1 MAKIGNWG
9 STIKFNVNSDKVLTF
24 KNLKRKGS
32 YRRVKH
38 NIIDGKPKVE
48 GLGRDLDSITLTIE
62 LNASLG
68 VKPRKMEEKLWKKI
82 GHIAPLVIGGKKICS
97 RAQLISLSDSYDIV
111 FKRGEV
117 FAITMDATFEEY
129 N

>member
-9 STIKFNVNSDKVLTF
+9 NTIKFNVNSNKALTF
-24 KNLKRKGS
+24 KNFKRKGS
-32 YRRVKH
+32 YRRTKH
-38 NIIDGKPKVE
+38 NIIDGKTKVE

-68 VKPRKMEEKLWKKI
+68 VKPRKIEEKLWKKI
-82 GHIAPLVIGGKKICS
+82 GCIEPLVIGGKNICS
-97 RAQLISLSDSYDIV
+97 QAQLVSLSDSYDIV
-111 FKRGEV
+111 LKHGEV
-117 FAITMDATFEEY
+117 YAITIDATFEEY

>member
-9 STIKFNVNSDKVLTF
+9 STIKFNVNSHKALTF

-32 YRRVKH
+32 YRTTKH
-38 NIIDGKPKVE
+38 NIIGGKPKVE

-68 VKPRKMEEKLWKKI
+68 VRPRKMEEKLWKKI
-82 GHIAPLVIGGKKICS
+82 GHINPLVIGGKKVCS

-111 FKRGEV
+111 MKRGEV
-117 FAITMDATFEEY
+117 YAITIDATFEEY

>member
-9 STIKFNVNSDKVLTF
+9 SSIKFIVNSDKALTF

-32 YRRVKH
+32 YRRTKH

-48 GLGRDLDSITLTIE
+48 GLGRELDSITLTIE

-68 VKPRKMEEKLWKKI
+68 VKPRKVEEKLWKKL
-82 GHIAPLVIGGKKICS
+82 GHINPLVIGGKKICS
-97 RAQLISLSDSYDIV
+97 RAQLVSLSDSYDIV
-111 FKRGEV
+111 LKRGEV
-117 FAITMDATFEEY
+117 YAITMDVTFEEY

>member
-9 STIKFNVNSDKVLTF
+9 SSIKFIVNSDKALTF

-32 YRRVKH
+32 YRRTKH

-48 GLGRDLDSITLTIE
+48 GLGRELDSITLTIE

-68 VKPRKMEEKLWKKI
+68 VKPRKVEEKLWKK
-82 GHIAPLVIGGKKICS
+82 L
-97 RAQLISLSDSYDIV
+97 
-111 FKRGEV
+111 
-117 FAITMDATFEEY
+117 
-129 N
+129 

>member
-9 STIKFNVNSDKVLTF
+9 SAIKFKVNSDKALTF

-32 YRRVKH
+32 YRRTKH
-38 NIIDGKPKVE
+38 NVIDGKPKVE
-48 GLGRDLDSITLTIE
+48 GLGRELDSITLTIE

-68 VKPRKMEEKLWKKI
+68 VKPRKLEEKLWKKI
-82 GHIAPLVIGGKKICS
+82 GHINPLVIGGKKLCS
-97 RAQLISLSDSYDIV
+97 KAQLVSLSDAYDIIL
-111 FKRGEV
+111 KHGEV
-117 FAITMDATFEEY
+117 YAITMDLTFEEY